1 MKPMKESAKTV
12 KAEIKYMKKGGAP
25 KALIKHEQAE
35 HRAMK
40 RPAKKGK

>member
-1 MKPMKESAKTV
+1 MKKKPMKESAQVV
-12 KAEIKYMKKGGAP
+12 KNEIKYMRKGGAP

-40 RPAKKGK
+40 SKKR